1 VVSTKLPA
9 ETDVVVIGG
18 GPAGLA
24 AALAARRRG
33 FDVVVLDRSQ
43 PPIDKAC
50 GEGLMP
56 DGIAALNEIGVDID
70 RGLGFPFRGIRFV
83 GEGAVAEAPFVDG
96 FGLGIR
102 RPALHRVLAEH
113 IDAAGVA
120 SCWQAHVEALDPAG
134 VRANGQLV
142 RCRWIVAAD
151 GFHSPVARRLG
162 LHPVWTSRRRIG
174 LRQHFRVRPWT
185 DFVEVHWRAGCQ
197 AYVTPVSDD
206 EVCVAVIGAAPRLR
220 MADLPEWF
228 PALAACLGDSPP
240 IGDLRGAVSQSTR
253 YSAVTDDRVA
263 LIGDASGSVDAVTG
277 EGLALAFRHAR
288 ALADALSSGD
298 LARYEIAHRRMLRR
312 PQLMARLL
320 LLMDRNDGLRR
331 RALTGLAARPQAFR
345 RFLAV
350 HTGARHPIEA
360 SLDAVRLGFRLLVP
374 GGSPVTSAA
383 GSIKA
388 S

>member
-1 VVSTKLPA
+1 MSAKPPA
-9 ETDVVVIGG
+9 ETDIVVIGG

-33 FDVVVLDRSQ
+33 LDVVVLDRGQ

-56 DGIAALNEIGVDID
+56 DGIAALNEIGVDVD

-83 GEGAVAEAPFVDG
+83 GEGAVAEAPFADG
-96 FGLGIR
+96 FGLGIG

-120 SCWQAHVEALDPAG
+120 SCWQAHVEALEPAG
-134 VRANGQLV
+134 VRVNGQLV
-142 RCRWIVAAD
+142 RCRWVVAAD

-162 LHPVWTSRRRIG
+162 LRPVWTSRKRIG

-197 AYVTPVSDD
+197 AYVTPVGQD

-220 MADLPEWF
+220 MTDLPELF
-228 PALAACLGDSPP
+228 PALGKCLGDRPP
-240 IGDLRGAVSQSTR
+240 IGGLRGAVSQSTR
-253 YSAVTDDRVA
+253 YSAVADDRVA

-277 EGLALAFRHAR
+277 EGLALAFRHAG

-298 LARYEIAHRRMLRR
+298 LARYGTAHRRISRR

-331 RALTGLAARPQAFR
+331 RALTALAARPQAFR

-350 HTGARHPIEA
+350 HTGALRPVEI
-360 SLDAVRLGFRLLVP
+360 SLDALRLGVRLLAP
-374 GGSPVTSAA
+374 P
-383 GSIKA
+383 IYP
-388 S
+388 